1 MPRLFKKVSKKVGLS
16 PGELVFVGEKKEE
29 KASIQVIDYTED
41 KFEEKELESVGQC
54 FPFRDTET
62 VTWINIDGLHEVD
75 ILKKLGECYGFHPLI
90 LEDILSTGQRPKIED
105 FENYLFIVLRML
117 YRKIETDDIVSEQI
131 SLILTRNA
139 VISFQE
145 TKGDVFD
152 SIRDRI
158 RNNKGRIRKM
168 GADYLAYILLDAV
181 VDNYFVVL
189 ETLGEKIEIM
199 EEGLINDPEPETL
212 HAIHSMKREII
223 YMRKSVWPLRDV
235 VSSLE
240 RGEPS
245 LIKDTTQVYLR
256 DLYDHTI
263 QVIDTIEAFRDTVSG
278 MLDIYL
284 TSTSN
289 KMNEVMKVLTIIATI
304 FIPLGFMAGLY
315 GMNFDHMPELHWKGG
330 YFMALTVMSLAA
342 GLMLVYFKR
351 KGWF

>member
-1 MPRLFKKVSKKVGLS
+1 
-16 PGELVFVGEKKEE
+16 
-29 KASIQVIDYTED
+29 
-41 KFEEKELESVGQC
+41 
-54 FPFRDTET
+54 
-62 VTWINIDGLHEVD
+62 
-75 ILKKLGECYGFHPLI
+75 
-90 LEDILSTGQRPKIED
+90 
-105 FENYLFIVLRML
+105 ML